1 MTEPVKRER
10 PQTIKE
16 QQQRQESSCWERF
29 EHWPAPIVQFQISD
43 KYWLGVPFPPLPPQ
57 CIEREDGS
65 CEMVIPFKDEDG
77 ITQRLFITGP
87 KVPELFALFCL
98 QAISVIRAD
107 GKDITRVD
115 LLAPKESDKQSD

>member
-1 MTEPVKRER
+1 MSEPIKRER

-43 KYWLGVPFPPLPPQ
+43 KYWVGVPFSSVSSTE

-65 CEMVIPFKDEDG
+65 CEMSVEWKDNDKVRN
-77 ITQRLFITGP
+77 IFITGP
-87 KVPELFALFCL
+87 KAPELFAQFCL
-98 QAISVIRAD
+98 HVVSVVRSD
-107 GKDITRVD
+107 GKDISRVA
-115 LLAPKESDKQSD
+115 LLPLV